1 MTFAPISLLPT
12 EGASFEGFEAR
23 DRERKGRL
31 IVVSNRVAKPDQQ
44 HAGGLG
50 HAIANLL
57 GELGGLWIGWSGRTL
72 DEGEATHSE
81 HIGSVDYLTL
91 DLPRD
96 EFHGYYEQYANGAL
110 WPLLHARADLVSFVA
125 SSSNAYEAVNRRFAD
140 LIARI
145 ASNDDAIWVQDYH
158 LIPLARMLRDRG
170 LRCRL
175 GFFLH
180 TPMPGLDVF
189 ARLPGHESLLR
200 SLGDYD
206 LVGVQT
212 EKDCNALR
220 ATLKML
226 DERDAKR
233 ASKRQRAVVRTFPI
247 GVDPERL
254 ADDAPAALQQ
264 PAVAALKASLADR
277 ALIVGVDRLDYSK
290 GIPERIAAMAEF
302 LRAAPEWRRRFTF
315 VQVAPETRG
324 GIAEYRKLGRVVQRR
339 VGEINGHF
347 GDESW
352 TPLRYVNRT
361 YSQLD
366 LLGFYRLA
374 RLGLVTPLRDGMN
387 LVAKEYVAAQ
397 DATDPGVLV
406 LSEFA
411 GAAHELN
418 GALIVNPFDARA
430 CAAAI
435 RRGLEMPLGE
445 RIERHASDL
454 RVLRANTIHDWGHG
468 FVDALRASASA
479 EAIASPIPRTNG
491 RRDRAEPIVVPRAER
506 ALVAAP
512 IRAPQTF

>member
-12 EGASFEGFEAR
+12 DGAPFAGFEAHGPEH
-23 DRERKGRL
+23 DGRL
-31 IVVSNRVAKPDQQ
+31 IVVSNRVAKPDQR

-57 GELGGLWIGWSGRTL
+57 GEVGGLWIGWSGRTL

-96 EFHGYYEQYANGAL
+96 EFDGYYDDYANGAL
-110 WPLLHARADLVSFVA
+110 WPLLHARADLVSFVP
-125 SSSNAYEAVNRRFAD
+125 SSAHAYEAVNRRFAD
-140 LIARI
+140 LIAGI
-145 ASNDDAIWVQDYH
+145 ASDDDAIWVQDYH
-158 LIPLARMLRDRG
+158 LIPLAHMLRERG
-170 LRCRL
+170 VRCRI

-180 TPMPGLDVF
+180 TPMPGLEVF
-189 ARLPGHESLLR
+189 SRLPGHEALLR
-200 SLGDYD
+200 SFGDYD

-212 EKDCNALR
+212 DKDCDALR
-220 ATLKML
+220 VTLKTL
-226 DERDAKR
+226 DQRDAQAGPSR
-233 ASKRQRAVVRTFPI
+233 RRVVVRAFPI
-247 GVDPERL
+247 GVDPAKL
-254 ADDAPAALQQ
+254 AADAPGAMQQ

-302 LRAAPEWRRRFTF
+302 LRTTPEWRRRFTF

-339 VGEINGHF
+339 VGEINGRF

-387 LVAKEYVAAQ
+387 LVAKEYVASQ
-397 DATDPGVLV
+397 DAADPGVLV

-411 GAAHELN
+411 GAAREMS
-418 GALIVNPFDARA
+418 GALIVNPFDANA

-435 RRGLEMPLGE
+435 RRALEMPLGE
-445 RIERHASDL
+445 RIERHSSDVRAL
-454 RVLRANTIHDWGHG
+454 TANTIHDWGHG
-468 FVDALRASASA
+468 FVAALRAPAPA
-479 EAIASPIPRTNG
+479 GHAIHAHAKRARGEAISVAPRG
-491 RRDRAEPIVVPRAER
+491 ER
-506 ALVAAP
+506 KVACAP
-512 IRAPQTF
+512 KSVCAPQTC